1 MSEIWSNSG
10 AILGVFGLLLA
21 FGTLYNALVAWA
33 EREGYTEGYL
43 SLVVAVGVAVTL
55 GGLAI
60 LSIDAAL
67 LALVC
72 FAGSGTPMIAGSI
85 WRYLKK
91 RAEARKAM
99 LAEIER

>member
-1 MSEIWSNSG
+1 MSEVWSNSG
-10 AILGVFGLLLA
+10 MIWGVFWMLLA

-55 GGLAI
+55 GGFAI

-72 FAGSGTPMIAGSI
+72 FAASGTPMIIGSI
-85 WRYLKK
+85 WRYLRR

-99 LAEIER
+99 IEESKR

>member
-1 MSEIWSNSG
+1 MIW
-10 AILGVFGLLLA
+10 GVFGLLLA

-33 EREGYTEGYL
+33 ERQGYTEGYL
-43 SLVVAVGVAVTL
+43 SLVVALGVAVTL

-72 FAGSGTPMIAGSI
+72 FAGKGSP
-85 WRYLKK
+85 
-91 RAEARKAM
+91 
-99 LAEIER
+99 